1 VPIFVLPI
9 APLILYR
16 CASKGIVFGLD
27 HGQCTASSGSDVSLI
42 RHDQS
47 DTIDYLASYSAS
59 SGNLVL
65 GYCDKVKN

>member
-9 APLILYR
+9 ASLNLYR

-27 HGQCTASSGSDVSLI
+27 HGQCTASNGSDYPFI

-47 DTIDYLASYSAS
+47 DTIDYLASYPVS

-65 GYCDKVKN
+65 GYCDKDEN